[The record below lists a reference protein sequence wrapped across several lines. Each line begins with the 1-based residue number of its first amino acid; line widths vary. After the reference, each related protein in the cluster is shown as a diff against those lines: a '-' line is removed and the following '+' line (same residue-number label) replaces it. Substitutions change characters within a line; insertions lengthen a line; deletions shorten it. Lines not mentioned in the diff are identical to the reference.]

1 MTLYSVA
8 IGLVVTGLIL
18 ALIGVVLLA
27 TRPSLQLRIRAGQ
40 LILLGA
46 VLALASGPTQRAAQR
61 QMRAALSDVPTVNF
75 RLETPT
81 DTFTATLNGADA
93 ACLATHVQTR
103 RITLITPGGTRIL
116 PSRITSLTATPAR
129 ALPPVTVNDCR
140 FDPTPILFK
149 AKLG

>member
-1 MTLYSVA
+1 MTLYSAA
-8 IGLVVTGLIL
+8 IGLVIVGLIL

-27 TRPSLQLRIRAGQ
+27 TRPSLHLRVRAGQ

-46 VLALASGPTQRAAQR
+46 ALALASGPTQRAAQR
-61 QMRAALSDVPTVNF
+61 QMRAALNDVPAVTF

-81 DTFTATLNGADA
+81 DTFTTTLTGADA

-103 RITLITPGGTRIL
+103 RISLVTPSGTRIL

-140 FDPTPILFK
+140 FDPTPILFT
-149 AKLG
+149 ANLG